1 MAEISTSTNALPA
14 SLDERVA
21 RVREQLRSSSRGHK
35 VMQDLSP
42 TGLVKTD
49 HASLDAVT
57 RAIVDFT
64 DWENFSQWPQ
74 SW

>member
-1 MAEISTSTNALPA
+1 MTETSTSANTLPT

-21 RVREQLRSSSRGHK
+21 RVREQLRTTSQGHK
-35 VMQDLSP
+35 MMQDLSP
-42 TGLVKTD
+42 MSLVKTD
-49 HASLDAVT
+49 HSSLDAVT

>member
-1 MAEISTSTNALPA
+1 MAEISSSTHALPA

-21 RVREQLRSSSRGHK
+21 RVREQLRSTSQGHK
-35 VMQDLSP
+35 MMQALSP
-42 TGLVKTD
+42 AGLVKMD